1 MRTVRRILKVLAVLI
16 VVVALAATAFG
27 VTTVR
32 ASFPQTTGTLSEQGL
47 DGTVQILRDDKG
59 IPQIYATTDHDLMFG
74 QGYAHAQ
81 DRFWEMDFRRHVT
94 AGRLSELFGK
104 SQLETDEFLRTL
116 GWRRVAE
123 REVKLLKP
131 ETLSL
136 LRAYADGV
144 NAWLAEHKSARSLS
158 LEYAILG
165 LQVKNYVPEQW
176 SEVDSIAWLKAMA
189 WDLRGNLDDELDRT
203 IAAAA
208 VGTTR
213 AEELYPSYP
222 FDINA
227 PIVTSG
233 GVRDF
238 TTFDQNA
245 PALLNTAG
253 TMARISALIAKM
265 PSYFG
270 TKTPGIGSNSWVVS
284 GQYTESG
291 KPILSNDP
299 HLEASMPSIWT
310 QVGLHCENIT
320 SACSFN
326 VAGWSFSGFP
336 GVVIGHNA
344 RVGWGFTNLGPDVAD
359 LVVEQV
365 SGNSYSVD
373 GVDRAITTVVEPI
386 KVAGGE
392 TVQWKA
398 RATEHG
404 PLISDASKD
413 FAGVAKNTD
422 GNAVA
427 LRWTALTPG
436 TTADAVFTLDRS
448 SDWASFREA
457 AREFDVPSQN
467 LIYADVDG
475 NIGYQAPGIIPIR
488 RGYDGRWPVPGWES
502 KYGWDGYIPF
512 EALPSEYNPRDGFI
526 VTANQAVIHANTY
539 PYFLTS
545 DWSYGARAQRIRDV
559 LTADIKDAKKFSL
572 QRMQQLQMDTR
583 SEIGT
588 ILLPVALKEISG
600 TAADVLQKWADDGYR
615 MDMSDTPGAAL
626 FASFWRHLALDTFR
640 DELPASYPIDGEDR
654 WFEVMRWLVTDPT
667 NAWWDDTSTKDKVES
682 MHDIMVRALDEAQA
696 ELTKRFG
703 SVAKARWSAMHQLT
717 LTNATFGAS
726 GIKPI
731 EMLFNRGP
739 VGVAGSSSVVLAT
752 GWKLDT
758 SYDVTWLPSMRQVLD
773 LSNWD
778 NSTWV
783 HLTGQSGHA
792 YSSHYVDQFDA
803 WVHGKTF
810 AWPFTTAAVTAA
822 TKDTL
827 TLARSSS

>member
-1 MRTVRRILKVLAVLI
+1 MRVVLRVLKVIGILAI
-16 VVVALAATAFG
+16 VSALAAGAFG
-27 VTTVR
+27 VVTVR
-32 ASFPQTTGTLSEQGL
+32 ASFPQTSGTLVESGL
-47 DGTVQILRDDKG
+47 DATVRILRDDRG
-59 IPQIYATTDHDLMFG
+59 IPQIYATTDHDLMFA

-123 REVKLLKP
+123 QELGILKP

-136 LRAYADGV
+136 LRAYANGV
-144 NAWLAEHKSARSLS
+144 NAWLKEQGSGRNLS

-165 LQVKNYVPEQW
+165 LQVKDYAPEPW
-176 SEVDSIAWLKAMA
+176 SEVDSVAWLKAMA
-189 WDLRGNLDDELDRT
+189 WDLRGNLDDELART
-203 IAAAA
+203 IAADA
-208 VGTTR
+208 VGVQR
-213 AEELYPSYP
+213 AEQLYPQYP
-222 FDINA
+222 FSINA
-227 PIVTSG
+227 PIVTQG
-233 GVRDF
+233 GVRTY

-245 PALLNTAG
+245 PALLNSAD
-253 TMARISALIAKM
+253 TMARISALIEKM

-284 GQYTESG
+284 GKYTQSG

-310 QVGLHCENIT
+310 QVGLHCVAIS
-320 SACSFN
+320 SACTFD

-359 LVVEQV
+359 LVIEKVAN
-365 SGNSYSVD
+365 GTYTID
-373 GVDRAITTVVEPI
+373 GVTKPLTTIVEPI

-392 TVQWKA
+392 TVQWMA
-398 RATEHG
+398 RSTEHG
-404 PLISDASKD
+404 PLISDVSKD
-413 FAGVAKNTD
+413 FAGVSKGTE
-422 GNAVA
+422 GSAVA

-448 SDWASFREA
+448 SDWSSFRQA
-457 AREFDVPSQN
+457 AREFSVPSQN

-475 NIGYQAPGIIPIR
+475 NIGYQSPGVIPIR
-488 RGYDGRWPVPGWES
+488 RGYDGRWPVPGWDS
-502 KYGWDGYIPF
+502 KYGWSGYIPF

-545 DWSYGARAQRIRDV
+545 DWSYGARSQRIRDV
-559 LTADIKDAKKFSL
+559 LTADIRDGKKFSL
-572 QRMQQLQMDTR
+572 ETMQRLQMDSR

-588 ILLPVALKEISG
+588 ILVPVLVHEVPGSS
-600 TAADVLQKWADDGYR
+600 ADILTTWADDGYR
-615 MDMSDTPGAAL
+615 MDMSDNAGAAL
-626 FASFWRHLALDTFR
+626 FASIWRNLALDTFR
-640 DELPASYPIDGEDR
+640 DELPKAYAIDGEDR
-654 WFEVMRWLVTDPT
+654 WFEIMRWLITDPT
-667 NAWWDDTSTKDKVES
+667 NAWWDDVTTKDKTET
-682 MHDIMVRALDEAQA
+682 MHDIMVRAVDEAQV

-703 SVAKARWSAMHQLT
+703 SVAQARWAKMHMLT
-717 LTNATFGAS
+717 LTNATFGTS

-739 VGVAGSSSVVLAT
+739 VGVAGSSSVVIAT

-792 YSSHYVDQFDA
+792 YSKHYVDQFDA
-803 WVHGKTF
+803 WVRGTTY
-810 AWPFTTAAVTAA
+810 AWAYSEQAVTSA

-827 TLARSSS
+827 TLTAK